1 MYKDLNHLNL
11 TISDKLLGVASHF
24 LQLFM
29 PGLALWTYSS
39 HASKFL
45 LLGMKV
51 SDCSAP
57 PVPASLSYYVS
68 KAVDISGSSF
78 CLYKQLIL
86 TAVTFS
92 VW

>member
-1 MYKDLNHLNL
+1 MFVFGRGLAQTSSIRYIYIYLLIFSIVMIYKDLNHLNL

-39 HASKFL
+39 HASEFL

-57 PVPASLSYYVS
+57 PVPAGLS
-68 KAVDISGSSF
+68 
-78 CLYKQLIL
+78 
-86 TAVTFS
+86 
-92 VW
+92 